1 MQHVYDF
8 YKPDLSS
15 EYPTVDG
22 KLSIQCYLNALD
34 RCYRIFTEKYNS
46 KAQKRNY
53 KIVIQYMY
61 ILRMCIA

>member
-22 KLSIQCYLNALD
+22 KLSIQCYLDALD
-34 RCYRIFTEKYNS
+34 RCYRIFREKYNS
-46 KAQKRNY
+46 KSSKRKY
-53 KIVIQYMY
+53 
-61 ILRMCIA
+61 LC